1 MWWRLSIGFRLIKAF
16 GLRRSINFFINQ
28 VSYLIT
34 LVSGKIVVWGKPF
47 ALTIEP
53 TNYCNL
59 FCPECISGK
68 KAFNRPLGYI
78 DFELYKKIIDEVK
91 SHVAYLML
99 NFQGESFLHSD
110 LINMIEYANTR
121 NIFVSISTNG
131 HFIDKQGF
139 GALIDS
145 GLSELI
151 VSLDGTTQEVYE
163 QYRIGGTFNKVL
175 ENIKGLIK
183 EKDIRKEVFP
193 IVKLQFLVFRF
204 NEHQM
209 QAVKKLARELNVD
222 ALVFKSA
229 QLYDLQNIENR
240 SLPIKNK
247 KYSRYI
253 ADAAGGSIV
262 LKKKNSGAC
271 FRLWSTSVIT
281 HDGRVVP
288 CCFDKDAAYSLGKI
302 YEDSFKNIW
311 RGKKYHA
318 FRKQAK
324 TITKPPCICLNCDD

>member
-16 GLRRSINFFINQ
+16 GLRKSINFFINQ

-59 FCPECISGK
+59 LCPECISGK

-78 DFELYKKIIDEVK
+78 DFELFKKIINETK
-91 SHVAYLML
+91 THIAYLML

-110 LINMIEYANTR
+110 LIKMIEYANSR

-131 HFIDKQGF
+131 HFIDKPGF
-139 GALIDS
+139 GDLIGS

-163 QYRIGGTFNKVL
+163 QYRIGGTLNKVL
-175 ENIKGLIK
+175 GNIKGLIN
-183 EKDIRKEVFP
+183 EKDNQKGIFP
-193 IVKLQFLVFRF
+193 IVKLQFLVFNF
-204 NEHQM
+204 NEHQL
-209 QAVKKLARELNVD
+209 QDVKKLAKKLKVD
-222 ALVFKSA
+222 QLIFKSA

-240 SLPIKNK
+240 SLPEK
-247 KYSRYI
+247 KHKYARYI
-253 ADAAGGSIV
+253 VDATRGFLV
-262 LKKKNSGAC
+262 LKKSRSGSC
-271 FRLWSTSVIT
+271 SRLWSTTVVT

-288 CCFDKDAAYSLGKI
+288 CCYDKDAEYSLGNIHVK
-302 YEDSFKNIW
+302 SFKNIW
-311 RGKKYHA
+311 NNHKYKS
-318 FRKQAK
+318 FREKAAMAK
-324 TITKPPCICLNCDD
+324 EMPAICMNCD